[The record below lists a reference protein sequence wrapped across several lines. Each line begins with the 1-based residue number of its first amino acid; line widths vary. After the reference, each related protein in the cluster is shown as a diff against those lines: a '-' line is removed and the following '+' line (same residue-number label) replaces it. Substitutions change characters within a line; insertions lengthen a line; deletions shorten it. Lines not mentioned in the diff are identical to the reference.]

1 MMRNLPERF
10 GQILRP
16 VTAVSAFALSAAI
29 VGGAAMSA
37 QNWRIDETSTLIGF
51 KIDAVGFP
59 ATRGRFM
66 HYTGDIS
73 LDFDR
78 PAKSFTRFTVDS
90 TSVDV
95 GSESYTSFVKSGAL
109 LNVAQFPTMSF
120 TSTEVAKLDER
131 TAQVTGDLT
140 LLGVTRPV
148 TLTVNVLADR
158 PAKGHAVAFVAT
170 GAIKRSDFGMVFGI
184 PLIDDTLEITVKTR
198 ALTDE

>member
-1 MMRNLPERF
+1 MRNLRERP
-10 GQILRP
+10 QTLRP
-16 VTAVSAFALSAAI
+16 LMAASAIALMGAI
-29 VGGAAMSA
+29 GAGTAMSA

-59 ATRGRFM
+59 TTRGRFM

-95 GSESYTSFVKSGAL
+95 GSESYTSFVKSVAL
-109 LNVAQFPTMSF
+109 LNVAQYPTMSF
-120 TSTEVAKLDER
+120 TSTEVAKLDAR
-131 TAQVTGDLT
+131 TARVTGDLT
-140 LLGVTRPV
+140 LLGVTKPV
-148 TLTVNVLADR
+148 TLTVNVETGK
-158 PAKGHAVAFVAT
+158 PARGHAVAFVAT
-170 GAIKRSDFGMVFGI
+170 GTIKRSDFGMIFGV
-184 PLIDDTLEITVKTR
+184 PMIDDALEITVKTR

>member
-1 MMRNLPERF
+1 MMRNLLERL
-10 GQILRP
+10 GQIFRP
-16 VTAVSAFALSAAI
+16 VAAVSALALSAAI
-29 VGGAAMSA
+29 VSGAAMSA

-59 ATRGRFM
+59 ATRGQFM

-78 PAKSFTRFTVDS
+78 PAKSFTRFVVDS

-95 GSESYTSFVKSGAL
+95 GSESYTSFVKSAAL

-120 TSTEVAKLDER
+120 ASTAVEKLDTR
-131 TAQVTGDLT
+131 TARVTGDLT
-140 LLGVTRPV
+140 MLGVTKPV
-148 TLTVNVLADR
+148 VLTVNVQTDK
-158 PAKGHAVAFVAT
+158 PARGRAVAFSAT
-170 GAIKRSDFGMVFGI
+170 GTIKRSEFGMLFGI
-184 PLIDDTLEITVKTR
+184 PLIDDALEITVKTR